1 MVRGPATPIPDR
13 LDSAQMIPTLFI
25 DFPVLLAEAA
35 APISGG
41 ESLFTMASLIALVT
55 LTSLEIVLGIDNV
68 VFIAILADSL
78 PESQRK
84 AARRIGLLLAMVSRI
99 ALLFAIAWL
108 MGLTRPLIE
117 LPLLSDP
124 HPPADAEAPLPL
136 ALSGRDLIL
145 LAGGLFLVAKA
156 VWEIRHQI
164 EHTGGVAKKSGKG
177 ATFGGVVTQIVL
189 IDMVF
194 SLDSVITAVGMTS
207 KIPVM
212 IAAVII
218 AVAVMM
224 LAAEAISGFI
234 RRHPTLKVLAL
245 AFLVLIG
252 VLLIADA
259 FHQHIDRGYVYFA
272 MAFALIVDL
281 IQLKVEKPKQRAG
294 PDSIETA
301 ALKKEDS

>member
-1 MVRGPATPIPDR
+1 MPVDLPI
-13 LDSAQMIPTLFI
+13 
-25 DFPVLLAEAA
+25 LLAETASA
-35 APISGG
+35 LATP
-41 ESLFTMASLIALVT
+41 ESAGLFTVASLVALIT

-68 VFIAILADSL
+68 VFIAILADAL
-78 PESQRK
+78 PESKRK
-84 AARRIGLLLAMVSRI
+84 LARRVGLLLAMVCRI

-108 MGLTRPLIE
+108 MGLTRPLFE
-117 LPLLSDP
+117 LPFMNEH
-124 HPPADAEAPLPL
+124 HPPEGAEGAVPL
-136 ALSGRDLIL
+136 ALSGKDLIL
-145 LAGGLFLVAKA
+145 LAGGLFLVGKA

-164 EHTGGVAKKSGKG
+164 EHTGGVEKKTGKA
-177 ATFGGVVTQIVL
+177 ATFGAVVTQIVL

-212 IAAVII
+212 VAAVII

-234 RRHPTLKVLAL
+234 RRHPTLKVL
-245 AFLVLIG
+245 VLIG

-272 MAFALIVDL
+272 MAFALVVDL
-281 IQLKVEKPKQRAG
+281 IQLRVEKPGGRSPAQ
-294 PDSIETA
+294 PDSHTPSPNQNGA
-301 ALKKEDS
+301 ST

>member
-1 MVRGPATPIPDR
+1 MLADLSI
-13 LDSAQMIPTLFI
+13 
-25 DFPVLLAEAA
+25 LLAEAPVIA
-35 APISGG
+35 TGDAG
-41 ESLFTMASLIALVT
+41 LFTVASLIALIT

-68 VFIAILADSL
+68 VFIAILADAL
-78 PESQRK
+78 PKSQRK
-84 AARRIGLLLAMVSRI
+84 AARRIGLLLAMLTRI

-108 MGLTRPLIE
+108 MGLTKTLFEIPFINE
-117 LPLLSDP
+117 P
-124 HPPADAEAPLPL
+124 HPPEGTEGAIPLGI
-136 ALSGRDLIL
+136 SGKDLIL
-145 LAGGLFLVAKA
+145 LAGGLFLVGKA
-156 VWEIRHQI
+156 AWEIRHQV
-164 EHTGGVAKKSGKG
+164 EHSGGVEKPKGKA
-177 ATFGGVVTQIVL
+177 ATFGAVITQIVL

-212 IAAVII
+212 IAAIVI

-224 LAAEAISGFI
+224 LAAETISTFI

-281 IQLKVEKPKQRAG
+281 IQLKVEKPRRARRKL
-294 PDSIETA
+294 A
-301 ALKKEDS
+301 AESTTDPNA